1 MKSRKHRKAVEEEFR
16 YEIQNR
22 QIAPLVVETN
32 NSIIAVIGENM
43 SNVPGV
49 SAKMFKALGKNGI
62 NVNAIAQGSSELN
75 ITAVIDRHNEAKALN
90 ALHEIFFETDV
101 HSINVFLVGPTGLIG
116 KTLLKQISNQFEY
129 LKKEKSIQI
138 NVTGII
144 NSKKMLIDSNGI
156 DLENWQSLLDES
168 GEKSDL
174 ENYTNKIIDLNF
186 ANAVFVDC
194 SASKHVVEFY
204 EKLLKKSISIVTPNK
219 IANTL
224 SQEKYVR
231 LRELAKKSNARFMYE
246 TNVGAGLP
254 VIGVLQS
261 LMNSGD
267 KILKIEAVLS
277 GTLSFIFNTYKGDLK
292 FSDVVLDAKEKGYT
306 EPDPRDDLSG
316 LDVARKAL
324 ILSRDSGAQM
334 ELTDIIVENLVPE
347 NLREVDVK
355 TFLERLPEVDAQYE
369 SN

>member
-1 MKSRKHRKAVEEEFR
+1 M
-16 YEIQNR
+16 
-22 QIAPLVVETN
+22 
-32 NSIIAVIGENM
+32 
-43 SNVPGV
+43 
-49 SAKMFKALGKNGI
+49 
-62 NVNAIAQGSSELN
+62 
-75 ITAVIDRHNEAKALN
+75 
-90 ALHEIFFETDV
+90 
-101 HSINVFLVGPTGLIG
+101 
-116 KTLLKQISNQFEY
+116 
-129 LKKEKSIQI
+129 KKEKSIQI

-156 DLENWQSLLDES
+156 DVANWQTILDEK
-168 GEKSDL
+168 GEDSNL
-174 ENYTNKIIDLNF
+174 VSFTNKMIDLNF

-204 EKLLKKSISIVTPNK
+204 ERILKKSVNIVTPNK

-224 SQEKYVR
+224 SQDKYIL
-231 LRELAKKSNARFMYE
+231 LRELAKKSNAHFMYE

-254 VIGVLQS
+254 IIGVLQS

-292 FSDVVLDAKEKGYT
+292 FSDVVLDAKAKGFT

-324 ILSRDSGAQM
+324 ILSRDSGAKM
-334 ELTDIIVENLVPE
+334 ELEEIHVENLVPE
-347 NLREVDVK
+347 NLRELDVK

-369 SN
+369 QLKKDAEANGNVMRYMAVIEDGKVQIALKQVDTQHPFYNLSGSDNMIVFTTARYKNNPLVIKGPGAGAEVTAAGVFAEIITIGNYLAN